1 MMMKREMK
9 MKMRMLVLMLAWR
22 LSEIAIS
29 FAVTGGGTASSKPL
43 PPHKTATTTTCFQR
57 SQMRRSM
64 R

>member
-57 SQMRRSM
+57 SQMR
-64 R
+64 

>member
-1 MMMKREMK
+1 MMMKKEMK

-57 SQMRRSM
+57 SQMRRCM

>member
-43 PPHKTATTTTCFQR
+43 PPHKTAKTTTCFQR
-57 SQMRRSM
+57 SQMRRCM

>member
-57 SQMRRSM
+57 SQMRRCM